1 MYPGKDGETMGIEQE
16 VSEIIHEHEAEEMAT
31 QLIERV
37 RKLPLPTPEDKE
49 SLVRVL
55 EDVSRELPC
64 YEALWMAFWLGCG
77 YQSIR
82 GRTEL

>member
-1 MYPGKDGETMGIEQE
+1 MGIEKE
-16 VSEIIHEHEAEEMAT
+16 ISEILNESEAQNLAGS
-31 QLIERV
+31 LIERV
-37 RKLPLPTPEDKE
+37 RQLTPPTLEERD
-49 SLVRVL
+49 SLARIL

-64 YEALWMAFWLGCG
+64 YEALWLAFWLGCG